1 MQELNL
7 YGVFVPAPLV
17 WAIAAFFL
25 SSGAAR
31 LFNWLDVYRFVWH
44 RALFD
49 FAVFVIIW
57 AAISAVPY
65 YAAFSNAG
73 LR

>member
-7 YGVFVPAPLV
+7 NGVFVPATLV

-25 SSGAAR
+25 SSGVAR
-31 LFNWLDVYRFVWH
+31 VLSWLDVYRFIWH

-49 FAVFVIIW
+49 LAVFVIIW

-65 YAAFSNAG
+65 YAAFSNPG
-73 LR
+73 RR